1 MNEDAQT
8 YTSIQLTLSL
18 RDRLKDLGKKGESYE
33 DIIES
38 CLKHTT
44 NKNKRENNLLYFVI
58 STSIVALIAER
69 IHSSID
75 RLLIPRQ

>member
-8 YTSIQLTLSL
+8 YTSIQLTLSP

-58 STSIVALIAER
+58 STIVALIAER
-69 IHSSID
+69 IHSSVD

>member
-33 DIIES
+33 DIIERS
-38 CLKHTT
+38 LEAYHQQKQGR
-44 NKNKRENNLLYFVI
+44 K
-58 STSIVALIAER
+58 
-69 IHSSID
+69 
-75 RLLIPRQ
+75 